1 MLSKVLGDYETV
13 FQPVG
18 LESQSNCGFC
28 TDKMPTEILRC
39 PYQTKHFIWT
49 IRFRLDSGYIYL
61 DFVITVGQK
70 WQPNEAISAVTVH
83 VCVCFTC
90 G

>member
-28 TDKMPTEILRC
+28 TDKMPTEKTYLLRPLKRVATWALVGGLGEDTHC
-39 PYQTKHFIWT
+39 NSNLP
-49 IRFRLDSGYIYL
+49 RGLSVL
-61 DFVITVGQK
+61 CTV
-70 WQPNEAISAVTVH
+70 
-83 VCVCFTC
+83 
-90 G
+90 

>member
-1 MLSKVLGDYETV
+1 MPSKVLGDYETV

-39 PYQTKHFIWT
+39 PYMRQSISFEQ
-49 IRFRLDSGYIYL
+49 FDSVYL
-61 DFVITVGQK
+61 VIKVGQK
-70 WQPNEAISAVTVH
+70 WQPYEAVSAANAH